1 MTEYEFTPDPITP
14 EQAKANFIEEWKNE
28 VREERDKLLA
38 KTDYIHLP
46 DVTVTDTFKS
56 DMIAYRQ
63 ALRDIP
69 STVDD
74 YLNQFSDFTEMTNQH
89 WCGLDWPTKPT
100 P

>member
-1 MTEYEFTPDPITP
+1 MTFTPDPITA

-74 YLNQFSDFTEMTNQH
+74 YLNQFSDFNEMTNQH
-89 WCGLDWPTKPT
+89 WSGLDWPTKPS